1 MNPFQSPLITPAEY
15 YHNAAVCK
23 DTKHRR
29 IVPLAAY
36 RPTLHSSFE
45 SFHLPG
51 SKFFNLDLSRDTTS
65 PYPFMLPSPS
75 LFAAAM
81 TTLGI
86 RKDDILVIYDADE
99 IGTYHAPRLAF
110 MCELFGHKDVHVL
123 NNFRQYVRMQL
134 PVGSGPEGI
143 EIPVM
148 GTRGEQGDEYV
159 VEERDFDTGRVTS
172 FEEVRDVIF
181 RRDQEKVRIV
191 DARIPGRFQ
200 GVQPEMN
207 PSLRSGHIPGAVNV
221 PLASLLE
228 DETGMI
234 LAPEKLRGVLMDAG
248 ALAEEDEG
256 VPYILTC
263 NSGVTAAS
271 LDLALRLVGAKGS
284 RRVYDGSWMEWT
296 RRVGD
301 ELIEVS

>member
-1 MNPFQSPLITPAEY
+1 MNPFTSPLITPTE
-15 YHNAAVCK
+15 YHNATTTTAPQS
-23 DTKHRR
+23 RR

-51 SKFFNLDLSRDTTS
+51 SKFFNLDQIRDTAS
-65 PYPFMLPSPS
+65 PYPSMLPSPS
-75 LFAAAM
+75 LFAAGM
-81 TTLGI
+81 TALGI

-123 NNFRQYVRMQL
+123 NNLRRYVKLGL
-134 PVGSGPEGI
+134 PIGSGPEGI
-143 EIPVM
+143 EVPAV
-148 GTRGEQGDEYV
+148 GTGGEQGDEYV
-159 VEERDFDTGRVTS
+159 VEERDFDTERVIS
-172 FEEVRDVIF
+172 FEEVKDIVLGKG
-181 RRDQEKVRIV
+181 QKEVRIV

-200 GVQPEMN
+200 GAQPEMD
-207 PSLRSGHIPGAVNV
+207 PSLRSGHMPGAVNV
-221 PLASLLE
+221 PLAKLLQ
-228 DETGMI
+228 DGDGVI
-234 LAPEKLRGVLMDAG
+234 LSPEELRGVLIDAG
-248 ALAEEDEG
+248 ALAEEDDE

-271 LDLALRLVGAKGS
+271 LDLALRLVGAKGT
-284 RRVYDGSWMEWT
+284 RRIYDGSWMEWT

-301 ELIEVS
+301 ELIEVSQ